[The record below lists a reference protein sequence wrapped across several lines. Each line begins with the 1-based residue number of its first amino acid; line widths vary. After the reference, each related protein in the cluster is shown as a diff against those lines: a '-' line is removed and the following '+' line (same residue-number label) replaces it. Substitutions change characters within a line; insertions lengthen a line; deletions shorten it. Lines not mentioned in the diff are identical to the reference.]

1 MRPMLLATGLIL
13 AGLWGARAA
22 RANEGSCVDC
32 HRKTSGAAALA
43 HDFKDWETS
52 AHGRAA
58 VACEACHGGNPLA
71 QDKAQAHAGVLR
83 STDKKS
89 PLYFTEVPETC
100 GTCHKPELDAF
111 KSSAHYK
118 ELHRT
123 GQGPNCV
130 TCHGAM
136 ANHVIAPRDMEMT
149 CTLCHRNPTKAYS
162 ARMALDSAASMVK
175 RLEKAIAQAKAAGTA
190 TVGPEASLAD
200 ARKLLADASIQW
212 HTFDTAKVIETT
224 SRAKRSAGGALKE
237 LEPVKAPAKAPAKKR
252 P

>member
-1 MRPMLLATGLIL
+1 MRPMLLAMGLIL
-13 AGLWGARAA
+13 GSAWGARAA
-22 RANEGSCVDC
+22 SAAEGSCVGC
-32 HRKTSGAAALA
+32 HRKAGGGAALA

-58 VACEACHGGNPLA
+58 VSCEACHGGNPLA
-71 QDKAQAHAGVLR
+71 SDKAQAHAGVLR

-89 PLYFTEVPETC
+89 PVYFTAIPQTC
-100 GTCHKPELDAF
+100 GACHKPEFDAF
-111 KSSAHYK
+111 KASAHSK
-118 ELHRT
+118 ELQRT

-149 CTLCHRNPTKAYS
+149 CTLCHRDPTKAYS
-162 ARMALDSAASMVK
+162 ARMALDSTASMVK
-175 RLEKAIAQAKAAGTA
+175 RLEKALAKAKAEGTA
-190 TVGPEASLAD
+190 AAGPESALAD
-200 ARKLLADASIQW
+200 ARKLLAEAAVQW
-212 HTFDTAKVIETT
+212 HTFDAAKVIETT

-237 LEPVKAPAKAPAKKR
+237 LEPAKAPARKR